1 MASTLPWPE
10 SSSLRQDSIAC
21 CSLWTEALGEW
32 GGVGDVAEL
41 DGNQLAL
48 TLDGAAGPQNLGRQD
63 LNDDRSRS
71 RRRMKP

>member
-1 MASTLPWPE
+1 MRAATLVVSPMAGIQHLVH
-10 SSSLRQDSIAC
+10 
-21 CSLWTEALGEW
+21 SLWTEALGEW